1 MLRSKEEKV
10 AIILAKEIVD
20 KYNCEC
26 KVIQDKGNN
35 YLYLFSKKIDVLLT
49 VCNTNKKRVIKV
61 EEILID
67 KKYRNKGICTNLI
80 NTMKN
85 IVLENDATLGLW
97 CEINNKKLFNFYS
110 RMGFKYIETLN
121 DDWLEFN

>member
-1 MLRSKEEKV
+1 MIFFYYSFN
-10 AIILAKEIVD
+10 II
-20 KYNCEC
+20 
-26 KVIQDKGNN
+26 
-35 YLYLFSKKIDVLLT
+35 F
-49 VCNTNKKRVIKV
+49 
-61 EEILID
+61 ILIN

-85 IVLENDATLGLW
+85 TVLENDATLGLW

-110 RMGFKYIETLN
+110 RRGFKYIETLN